1 MRGGYSGRC
10 GFAGG
15 RHSSSRSNDGRGYH
29 GNPCLTMHQPWAS
42 LLVHGIKRVEGR
54 SWPSPITGRLWIHAA
69 SKVPDPDT
77 IKAMED
83 FYREIYAVD
92 GITGIKFPDHYPVSR
107 LLGCVEVVGCLR
119 SEELVCW
126 EHVPESV
133 RLEGL
138 TDFCWLCEN
147 PQKLVVPFEMRGYQG
162 VYNLERRIYDGAVRG
177 LLPVQGPLPVK
188 FPLPDP
194 RDPFSLKPGSLTFAA
209 SKPTLQKSESVAA
222 AIAGARAA
230 ATQFSKKDRKA
241 AASSEIGTEEQSWG
255 SHGGSSS
262 VDCNGLSIVHGS
274 YAHLQ
279 NQNRPSIFPSTQANS
294 QNPNSEPRR
303 SPRLEFGASNR
314 LVAVALSE
322 LKQLSLS
329 KKGTG
334 QAVPRS

>member
-1 MRGGYSGRC
+1 MRGGYSGR
-10 GFAGG
+10 GGFAFAGG
-15 RHSSSRSNDGRGYH
+15 RHSSSRSNDGSGYH

-83 FYREIYAVD
+83 FYREIYAVN
-92 GITGIKFPDHYPVSR
+92 GITDIKFPDHYPVSR

-177 LLPVQGPLPVK
+177 LSPVQGPLPVK

-209 SKPTLQKSESVAA
+209 NKTTLQKSASVTA
-222 AIAGARAA
+222 AIAGAQAA
-230 ATQFSKKDRKA
+230 ATQFSKKDLKDA
-241 AASSEIGTEEQSWG
+241 TSSETGTQEQSWA
-255 SHGGSSS
+255 SHGDSSS
-262 VDCNGLSIVHGS
+262 VDGNVPSIVHGS
-274 YAHLQ
+274 TAYLQ
-279 NQNRPSIFPSTQANS
+279 NQNQPSSFQSTPAYS
-294 QNPNSEPRR
+294 QNPNSKPRR
-303 SPRLEFGASNR
+303 SPRLEFGGASNR
-314 LVAVALSE
+314 
-322 LKQLSLS
+322 
-329 KKGTG
+329 GF
-334 QAVPRS
+334 